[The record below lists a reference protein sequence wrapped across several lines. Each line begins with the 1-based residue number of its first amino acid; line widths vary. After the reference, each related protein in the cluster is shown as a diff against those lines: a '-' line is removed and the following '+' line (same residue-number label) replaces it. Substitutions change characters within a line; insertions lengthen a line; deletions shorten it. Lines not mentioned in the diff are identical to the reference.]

1 MPEYVEYGEKIQQD
15 EDEDNNEEDQEEHS
29 VQSLEMD
36 KKEEEE
42 FKQELIRTSS
52 SHFYAYLYLEN
63 SDQNKYNGIIKTLN
77 QQNRSGI
84 IKSQTQ

>member
-1 MPEYVEYGEKIQQD
+1 MPEYVEYGEKNQH
-15 EDEDNNEEDQEEHS
+15 NNEEDQEEQS
-29 VQSLEMD
+29 VQSSETD

-52 SHFYAYLYLEN
+52 SRFYAYLYLEN